1 MRLTPWMLTVA
12 VFGIICTLA
21 AGYFMKLAYQP
32 AQNEEPARERRTLP
46 MAVSEIAPGTVITRA
61 HLGNGPWDR
70 SLPLEPDT
78 LVNIDSIV
86 GRITR
91 EKITAAQPLRGAMFY
106 PIGDFPEIDVA
117 EDKRAVVVQVSPTT
131 AVLNSK
137 LKPGQFVDVQLTVQ
151 NLNVSPN
158 IQPQASNVA
167 RNSVTMSDAMT
178 ATLFKGVR
186 VVSINKGGTST
197 TLQNAQANANSVT
210 LELDEE
216 QSRIALLAQKR
227 GDIDLIYSKAGPG
240 EGGIAI
246 DSSEEDR
253 IFFLEILGLRSP
265 SLKQPFRSEHYRGSG
280 FSDAYFEDGVRTDE
294 EGSRQQQPLFPADD
308 QTPTPS
314 EPQRN
319 APGSTPATP
328 AQPAA

>member
-21 AGYFMKLAYQP
+21 AGYFMKLAYNP
-32 AQNEEPARERRTLP
+32 TTVEEPTRERRTLP

-70 SLPLEPDT
+70 SSPLEPDT
-78 LVNIDSIV
+78 LVNIDTIV

-91 EKITAAQPLRGAMFY
+91 DVITPAQPLRGSMFY

-117 EDKRAVVVQVSPTT
+117 DGKRAVVVQVSPTT

-137 LKPGQFVDVQLTVQ
+137 LKPGQFVDVQLTVE

-158 IQPQASNVA
+158 IQPQPGGLG
-167 RNSVTMSDAMT
+167 RNPMTMADAMT

-186 VVSINKGGTST
+186 IITVNKGGAST

-210 LELDEE
+210 LELDED
-216 QSRIALLAQKR
+216 QARICLLAQKR
-227 GDIDLIYSKAGPG
+227 GEIDLIYSKAGPG
-240 EGGIAI
+240 EGGINI
-246 DSSEEDR
+246 ESSEEDR
-253 IFFLEILGLRSP
+253 VFFLEILGLRSP
-265 SLKQPFRSEHYRGSG
+265 SLKEPFHTEHYRGSG
-280 FSDAYFEDGVRTDE
+280 YSDAWFDEGVRTDDVR
-294 EGSRQQQPLFPADD
+294 GRQQPQPMPTDNGPIQAPSRSNPAG
-308 QTPTPS
+308 TPS
-314 EPQRN
+314 S
-319 APGSTPATP
+319 STP
-328 AQPAA
+328 PAA

>member
-1 MRLTPWMLTVA
+1 MLTVA

-32 AQNEEPARERRTLP
+32 GQTEEPARERRTLP

-240 EGGIAI
+240 EGGIDI

-314 EPQRN
+314 ESQRSS
-319 APGSTPATP
+319 PGSTQATP